1 MPNMPVREVSLFVQ
15 VVGQGYPLVLMHG
28 GPGADHSTM
37 LPLRRCADQFTLVF
51 YDHRCNGRSV
61 GAPVTSMTWENLT
74 ADADA
79 LRQMLGFEKWA
90 VLGHSFGGMVALE
103 YALRYPASLS
113 HLILV
118 DTCGDSRWAQENAP
132 KVLAQ
137 RGYSP
142 ATVEMARRFFNGEIA
157 PNEMIP
163 ALMKF
168 GSAYYHHLSPVQFIQ
183 TTASGLRV
191 KTRPEAQIFGF
202 GHLLKGW
209 TVMDRLG
216 EITAPTLVMAGRDD
230 FQFPPDHQAAL
241 AAGIP
246 NARLKIIE
254 RAGHNAPS
262 ERTAEVVDAVKNFLA
277 PAASSYTRQV
287 PGAGLADSVA
297 SGKDRQALNSSVFR
311 KIDVYI
317 QQQMRR
323 FSIPGAALAI
333 VQGDQIVY
341 QRGFGRARPGGAAPT
356 PQTPFFIGSLT
367 KSVTALAV
375 MQLVEAGKVE
385 LDAPVQRYLPWF
397 RVADP
402 QASSRMTVRHLLH
415 QTSGLPMLRGMADLG
430 DTDNSPSAA
439 GRQARALS
447 TLKLSRPVGA
457 AFEYSNLNY
466 NLLGLL
472 VEAVSGQS
480 YEEYVQR
487 HIFTPLAMDHTYTS
501 PAAAKQ
507 DGLAVGH
514 RYWFAHPVAVR
525 DLKAGI
531 EELHRG
537 VAEQKVMNSTVGKY
551 GMGWFESEIGRSQ
564 VIWHSGNVPDFSG
577 YMALAPAQKAGVVLL
592 VNSDHYG
599 VPFVLPEVVG
609 AGVAALLAGEEP
621 PPVKLDFLP
630 WTMRALPLIPLL
642 QLAGVL
648 MTLRLMR
655 RWRRDPS
662 LRPDRGRL
670 WGQHILP
677 PLLPNLS
684 LMAIL
689 AFLWSGGLL
698 RYLHLYMPDLSWIV
712 RLSGAFAGLWAVLR
726 TGLILRARRKP

>member
-1 MPNMPVREVSLFVQ
+1 
-15 VVGQGYPLVLMHG
+15 
-28 GPGADHSTM
+28 
-37 LPLRRCADQFTLVF
+37 
-51 YDHRCNGRSV
+51 
-61 GAPVTSMTWENLT
+61 
-74 ADADA
+74 
-79 LRQMLGFEKWA
+79 
-90 VLGHSFGGMVALE
+90 
-103 YALRYPASLS
+103 
-113 HLILV
+113 
-118 DTCGDSRWAQENAP
+118 
-132 KVLAQ
+132 
-137 RGYSP
+137 
-142 ATVEMARRFFNGEIA
+142 
-157 PNEMIP
+157 
-163 ALMKF
+163 
-168 GSAYYHHLSPVQFIQ
+168 
-183 TTASGLRV
+183 
-191 KTRPEAQIFGF
+191 
-202 GHLLKGW
+202 
-209 TVMDRLG
+209 
-216 EITAPTLVMAGRDD
+216 
-230 FQFPPDHQAAL
+230 
-241 AAGIP
+241 
-246 NARLKIIE
+246 
-254 RAGHNAPS
+254 
-262 ERTAEVVDAVKNFLA
+262 
-277 PAASSYTRQV
+277 
-287 PGAGLADSVA
+287 
-297 SGKDRQALNSSVFR
+297 
-311 KIDVYI
+311 
-317 QQQMRR
+317 
-323 FSIPGAALAI
+323 
-333 VQGDQIVY
+333 
-341 QRGFGRARPGGAAPT
+341 
-356 PQTPFFIGSLT
+356 
-367 KSVTALAV
+367 
-375 MQLVEAGKVE
+375 
-385 LDAPVQRYLPWF
+385 
-397 RVADP
+397 
-402 QASSRMTVRHLLH
+402 
-415 QTSGLPMLRGMADLG
+415 
-430 DTDNSPSAA
+430 
-439 GRQARALS
+439 
-447 TLKLSRPVGA
+447 
-457 AFEYSNLNY
+457 
-466 NLLGLL
+466 
-472 VEAVSGQS
+472 
-480 YEEYVQR
+480 
-487 HIFTPLAMDHTYTS
+487 MDHTYTS

-525 DLKAGI
+525 DLPVPRGSLPSGQLISTAQDLAHYLIAHLNGGCFKDAQILSKAGI